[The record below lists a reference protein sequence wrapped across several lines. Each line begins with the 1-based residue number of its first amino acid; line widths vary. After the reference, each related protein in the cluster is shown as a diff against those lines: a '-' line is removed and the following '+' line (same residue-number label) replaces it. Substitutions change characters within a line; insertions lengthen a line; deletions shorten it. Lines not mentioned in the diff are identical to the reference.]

1 MSLHPVAGASHCLP
15 RGPAC
20 EEHDML
26 EPLVSGAHR
35 AMVKAQDIQALPTF
49 SEIHNPSLR
58 LFGRKSQ
65 AGSTGPLTALRQR
78 R

>member
-1 MSLHPVAGASHCLP
+1 
-15 RGPAC
+15 
-20 EEHDML
+20 ML

-35 AMVKAQDIQALPTF
+35 AMVKAQEIRALPTF